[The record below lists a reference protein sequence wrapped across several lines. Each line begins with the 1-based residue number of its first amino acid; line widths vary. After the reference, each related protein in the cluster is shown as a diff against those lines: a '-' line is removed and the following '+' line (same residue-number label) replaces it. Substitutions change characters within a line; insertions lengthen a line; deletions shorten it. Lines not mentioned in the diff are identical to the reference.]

1 MKASYFNRLV
11 QNTHDESDVQPAL
24 PGVVPGI
31 VYTAPISTLTGPR
44 TLHNTQSKTKQVT
57 KKKKAYFVKCFTKI
71 SNISL
76 FFSGSLC
83 TKKWIEL
90 TRDSGLPLSFKKK
103 KKKNS

>member
-57 KKKKAYFVKCFTKI
+57 KKKRLTLLSVSPKYPTFLYF
-71 SNISL
+71 SL
-76 FFSGSLC
+76 AVC
-83 TKKWIEL
+83 A
-90 TRDSGLPLSFKKK
+90 P
-103 KKKNS
+103 KNG